1 MASGCR
7 GVLIFIR
14 AGKYPPGKRLF
25 VMSAIQFSAQWAP
38 LLREVNW
45 VSILVRLCLAI
56 FCGGVIGIER
66 GRKGRTAGFR
76 THVLVCIGSAL
87 TVLTNQYMMQ
97 YFGSGDP
104 ARLGAQVINGI
115 GFLGAGT
122 IIVTGRHK
130 VRGLTTAAGLWAS
143 ACMGL
148 AIGIGFYEAAVA
160 ACILILFV
168 NSTLHRLDGY
178 VISKSKVIELYV
190 EFGVVDDISG
200 FIAKMR
206 QKDIRVSE
214 LEITKDANSSD
225 AAVAA
230 TMLLRST
237 VRRDRAEILA
247 IVSDVQGVK
256 FVESI

>member
-1 MASGCR
+1 MFGIQSYDQWST
-7 GVLIFIR
+7 LI
-14 AGKYPPGKRLF
+14 
-25 VMSAIQFSAQWAP
+25 
-38 LLREVNW
+38 REVNW
-45 VSILVRLCLAI
+45 FSILLRLSLAI
-56 FCGGVIGIER
+56 ICAGAIGLER

-130 VRGLTTAAGLWAS
+130 VRGLTTAAGLWAC

-160 ACILILFV
+160 ACFLILFV
-168 NSTLHRLDGY
+168 NSVLHRMDNY
-178 VISKSKVIELYV
+178 FVARSKVVELYV
-190 EFGVVDDISG
+190 EFGTVEDISG
-200 FIAKMR
+200 FIGKMR
-206 QKDIRVSE
+206 NKDIRVSE
-214 LEITKDANSSD
+214 LEISQNTNSVDS
-225 AAVAA
+225 AIAA
-230 TMLLRST
+230 TMLLRSNT
-237 VRRDRAEILA
+237 KRDHAEILA
-247 IVSDVQGVK
+247 IASDAKGVK
-256 FVESI
+256 FVEAI